1 MDAADHANTRTHSE
15 QSIEG
20 DGLKDHI
27 VGAYRALTEGTR
39 KGATKRFQDF
49 LNTAGSQIIQ
59 RLEVVRKPV
68 LRGVQ
73 FALNLVSLGAFERI
87 KKQLHYDQLFHNM
100 LLVTLADGSV
110 QVLEKNH
117 VVEARRPSSSE
128 LALQRG
134 IIPVPPNTTLRDL
147 IERAA
152 SAGDP
157 QRFWQYDPAT
167 DNCQRF
173 TQQVAAA
180 SGYKSVDP
188 YAVELL
194 TPQDGEA
201 LIGSLGRLK
210 DLPRSVTDL
219 AGALDRVRYGDS
231 VGGHI
236 GGRGGHIGRGLP
248 QLIANHQLVR
258 NFYTG
263 F

>member
-1 MDAADHANTRTHSE
+1 MAHS
-15 QSIEG
+15 SG

-27 VGAYRALTEGTR
+27 IGAYRALTEGTR

-49 LNTAGSQIIQ
+49 LNTQGSQVIQ
-59 RLEVVRKPV
+59 RLDVVRKPV

-110 QVLEKNH
+110 HTLQKNH
-117 VVEARRPSSSE
+117 VVEQSPSSASE
-128 LALQRG
+128 KALQRG

-152 SAGDP
+152 SAGDS

-180 SGYKSVDP
+180 TGYKSVDP

-194 TPQDGEA
+194 TPQDGGA
-201 LIGSLGRLK
+201 LIGSLGRLQ
-210 DLPRSVTDL
+210 DLPKKVTDL

-231 VGGHI
+231 VGVI
-236 GGRGGHIGRGLP
+236 RGGRIGHGLP
-248 QLIANHQLVR
+248 GLIAHHQLAR